1 MENTMSG
8 DNRMDRGKKIV
19 TSIAACF
26 GCLVIAIVAEGTA
39 NDKVWWFLE
48 LSVFCLF
55 VIWTIL

>member
-1 MENTMSG
+1 MSR
-8 DNRMDRGKKIV
+8 DDKMSRGNKII

-26 GCLVIAIVAEGTA
+26 GSLIIALSASGTGS
-39 NDKVWWFLE
+39 DKLWWFLE

>member
-1 MENTMSG
+1 MSG